1 MQSMAFDI
9 RWAVLVKNKPYL
21 IFSWRKVMNTL
32 RRYVKNAKDVFRII
46 AGVIG
51 SYAGVISN
59 IIGTAM
65 GILAS
70 VMVIG
75 GIVGLC
81 VYVKVLPMFTEA
93 REEVFDKLVHLS
105 EDDFVMKEDTVVYD
119 SKGKQVGS
127 VNAGSYKY
135 VKIND
140 VSPYIYEGYIAVE
153 DKRFKTHGGV
163 DLVATMRAGVSLLKH
178 NMEITQGGSTIT
190 QQVIKNNLLTQNKSY
205 TRKIAEI
212 LLAPTIESKFTKA
225 QIMEFYCNS
234 NFYGNK
240 CYGVGAASK
249 YYFGK
254 KCADLE
260 PHEAAMLIGL
270 SNSPASYNPVL
281 HPKAALKKRNSV
293 LRIMCKEGVITPKE
307 YKSALKKKLNI
318 KQFSEKGGSKESYV
332 MSYAIHCAAISL
344 MEKENFKFQYVFDSK
359 EDYQKYNKQYSK
371 VYSEKIESIRSGGY
385 KLYTSINMK
394 KQKKLQKAVDNGLSF
409 NKEKDGDTGKYALQ
423 GAAVCINN
431 ETNYVEAIVGGRG
444 KNDQYNRAYL
454 AARQSGSAI
463 KPLIDYTPGF
473 ESGMYSPSTIVND
486 HKFVN
491 GPSNAGGGYH
501 GNVRIREAVAR
512 SLNTVA
518 WQVLDNITVKY
529 GLSFLDKLHFHNIS
543 YIDNDN
549 MALSLGGFT
558 EGVRVVDMA
567 KGFSTLANNGSY
579 SDRTCI
585 KKIEHVS
592 DGVVYKNNNEKDQV
606 YSQDAAWMMTDVL
619 KGVFNESYGTG
630 RKLKLDNGQI
640 CAGKTGTTNSSKD
653 VWFCGYTKYYTTV
666 VWAGY
671 DTPRAMPGASGASIP
686 GVIWKDYM
694 DDIHKKLKPE
704 DFIMPSTISLAKYDG
719 NGNIIEG
726 TAISGS
732 SKRTYGMDYFSKT
745 ILSEK
750 ADEVQVLNDKKYQK
764 EVLKKLKNFEKR
776 YISNIADYYDL
787 ENDYKELTDM
797 ISSIVDDDVRTDY
810 AVRARNKYDSL
821 KDETVSWKKVVK
833 AYEKQQKEENER
845 LAEKKKNDSE
855 RALKNQIYKNKIE
868 LARTR
873 IKRMHGY
880 LYQPSNMQLLID
892 SAKEALDACKGY
904 SEYYNLKAM
913 FDMYK
918 KELEELPV
926 KGESNKKIRR
936 QQIQVNRWQR
946 KNLRKRNRGGSD
958 KWKKIKMI

>member
-1 MQSMAFDI
+1 
-9 RWAVLVKNKPYL
+9 
-21 IFSWRKVMNTL
+21 MNTL
-32 RRYVKNAKDVFRII
+32 RKYVKNAKDVFRII
-46 AGVIG
+46 VGAIG
-51 SYAGVISN
+51 SYVGVVSN
-59 IIGTAM
+59 ILGAVM

-105 EDDFVMKEDTVVYD
+105 KDDFIMKEATVVYD
-119 SKGKQVGS
+119 ANGKKVGS

-135 VKIND
+135 VSIND
-140 VSPYIYEGYIAVE
+140 ISPYIYDGYIAVE
-153 DKRFKTHGGV
+153 DKRFRTHGGV

-234 NFYGNK
+234 NYYGNK
-240 CYGVGAASK
+240 CYGVGAASR

-260 PHEAAMLIGL
+260 PQEAAMLIGL
-270 SNSPASYNPVL
+270 SNSPAAYNPVL
-281 HPKAALKKRNSV
+281 HPQAALKKRNRV
-293 LRIMCKEGVITPKE
+293 LKTMCNDGVITPKE
-307 YKSALKKKLNI
+307 YKAAVKKKLNI
-318 KQFSEKGGSKESYV
+318 KQLSEEGSSNETYV
-332 MSYAIHCAAISL
+332 ISYAIHCSAISL
-344 MEKENFKFQYVFDSK
+344 MEKEDFKFKYVFDSK
-359 EDYQKYNKQYSK
+359 EDYQKYNKTYSK
-371 VYSEKIESIRSGGY
+371 AYSEKIESIRSGGY
-385 KLYTSINMK
+385 KIYTSINMK
-394 KQKKLQKAVDNGLSF
+394 KQKKLQKSVDEGLAF
-409 NKEKDGDTGKYALQ
+409 NKEKDNDSGKYALQ
-423 GAAVCINN
+423 GAAVCVNN
-431 ETNYVEAIVGGRG
+431 ETGYVEAVVGGRG

-486 HKFVN
+486 NKFAN
-491 GPSNAGGGYH
+491 GPSNAGGAYYGSVH
-501 GNVRIREAVAR
+501 IREAVAR

-518 WQVLDNITVKY
+518 WQVLDNISVKY

-567 KGFSTLANNGSY
+567 KGFSTLANNGSF
-579 SDRTCI
+579 SDRTCV

-592 DGVVYKNNNEKDQV
+592 DGVVYKNNNEKTQV
-606 YSQDAAWMMTDVL
+606 YSEDAAWMMTDVL

-630 RKLKLDNGQI
+630 RKLKLENGQI

-694 DDIHKKLKPE
+694 DKIHEKLKPQ
-704 DFIMPSTISLAKYDG
+704 DFTMPSTISLAKYDSA
-719 NGNIIEG
+719 GNIIEG
-726 TAISGS
+726 TAVAGS
-732 SKRTYGMDYFSKT
+732 KTRPAGMDYFSKS

-750 ADEVQVLNDKKYQK
+750 AEEVQVLKDKQYQK
-764 EVLKKLKNFEKR
+764 EVLAALKKFEKM
-776 YISNIADYYDL
+776 YIKNIADYYDL
-787 ENDYKELTDM
+787 ENDYKKLTDM

-810 AVRARNKYDSL
+810 AIRARNKYDSL
-821 KDETVSWKKVVK
+821 KDETVDWKKVVK

-845 LAEKKKNDSE
+845 LAEKKKNDSQ
-855 RALKNQIYKNKIE
+855 RALNNQIYKNRIN

-880 LYQPSNMQLLID
+880 VYQPSNMQLLID
-892 SAKEALDACKGY
+892 SAKQALDACKGY
-904 SEYYNLKAM
+904 AEYTSLKAM
-913 FDMYK
+913 YDEYK
-918 KELEELPV
+918 AELENLPTKAEYDKKKNTTTPTEAPV
-926 KGESNKKIRR
+926 ETAEPVQDGEE
-936 QQIQVNRWQR
+936 
-946 KNLRKRNRGGSD
+946 
-958 KWKKIKMI
+958 

>member
-1 MQSMAFDI
+1 
-9 RWAVLVKNKPYL
+9 
-21 IFSWRKVMNTL
+21 MNTL

-750 ADEVQVLNDKKYQK
+750 ADEVQVLKDKKYQK

-833 AYEKQQKEENER
+833 AYEKQQKEENKR

-926 KGESNKKIRR
+926 KGESNKKN
-936 QQIQVNRWQR
+936 QTPTDTSEPVATEEPQEEE
-946 KNLRKRNRGGSD
+946 
-958 KWKKIKMI
+958 

>member
-486 HKFVN
+486 HKFAN

-750 ADEVQVLNDKKYQK
+750 ADEVQVLKDKKYQK

-880 LYQPSNMQLLID
+880 LYRPSNMQLLID

-926 KGESNKKIRR
+926 KGESNKKN
-936 QQIQVNRWQR
+936 QTPTDTSEPVATEEPQEEE
-946 KNLRKRNRGGSD
+946 
-958 KWKKIKMI
+958 

>member
-750 ADEVQVLNDKKYQK
+750 ADEVQVLKDKKYQK

-797 ISSIVDDDVRTDY
+797 ISSIADDDVRTDY

-926 KGESNKKIRR
+926 KGESNKKN
-936 QQIQVNRWQR
+936 QTPTDTSEPVATEEPQEEE
-946 KNLRKRNRGGSD
+946 
-958 KWKKIKMI
+958 

>member
-1 MQSMAFDI
+1 
-9 RWAVLVKNKPYL
+9 
-21 IFSWRKVMNTL
+21 MNTL
-32 RRYVKNAKDVFRII
+32 RKYVKNAKDVFRII
-46 AGVIG
+46 VGAIG
-51 SYAGVISN
+51 SYVGVVSN
-59 IIGTAM
+59 ILGAVM

-105 EDDFVMKEDTVVYD
+105 KDDFIMKEDTVVYD
-119 SKGKQVGS
+119 ANGKKVGS

-135 VKIND
+135 VSIND
-140 VSPYIYEGYIAVE
+140 ISPYIYDGYIAVE
-153 DKRFKTHGGV
+153 DKRFRTHGGV

-234 NFYGNK
+234 NYYGNK
-240 CYGVGAASK
+240 CYGVGAASR

-260 PHEAAMLIGL
+260 PQEAAMLIGL

-281 HPKAALKKRNSV
+281 HPQAALKKRNRV
-293 LRIMCKEGVITPKE
+293 LKTMCNDGVITPKE
-307 YKSALKKKLNI
+307 YKAAVKKKLNI
-318 KQFSEKGGSKESYV
+318 KQLSEEGSSNETYV
-332 MSYAIHCAAISL
+332 ISYAIHCSAISL
-344 MEKENFKFQYVFDSK
+344 MEKEDFKFKYVFDSK
-359 EDYQKYNKQYSK
+359 EDYQKYNKTYSK
-371 VYSEKIESIRSGGY
+371 AYNEKIESIRSGGY
-385 KLYTSINMK
+385 KIYTSINMK
-394 KQKKLQKAVDNGLSF
+394 KQKKLQKSVDEGLAF
-409 NKEKDGDTGKYALQ
+409 NKEKDNDSGKYALQ
-423 GAAVCINN
+423 GAAVCVNN
-431 ETNYVEAIVGGRG
+431 ETGYVEAVVGGRG

-486 HKFVN
+486 NKFAN
-491 GPSNAGGGYH
+491 GPSNAGGAYYGSVH
-501 GNVRIREAVAR
+501 IREAVAR

-518 WQVLDNITVKY
+518 WQVLDNISVKY

-567 KGFSTLANNGSY
+567 KGFSTLANNGSF
-579 SDRTCI
+579 SDRTCV

-592 DGVVYKNNNEKDQV
+592 DGVVYKNNNEKTQV
-606 YSQDAAWMMTDVL
+606 YSEDAAWMMTDVL

-630 RKLKLDNGQI
+630 RKLKLENGQI

-694 DDIHKKLKPE
+694 DKIHEKLKPQ
-704 DFIMPSTISLAKYDG
+704 DFTMPSTISLAKYDSA
-719 NGNIIEG
+719 GNIIEG
-726 TAISGS
+726 TAVAGS
-732 SKRTYGMDYFSKT
+732 KTRPAGMDYFSKS

-750 ADEVQVLNDKKYQK
+750 AEEVQVLKDKQYQK
-764 EVLKKLKNFEKR
+764 EVLAALKKFEKM
-776 YISNIADYYDL
+776 YIKNIADYYDI
-787 ENDYKELTDM
+787 ENDYKKLTDM

-810 AVRARNKYDSL
+810 AIRARNKYDSL
-821 KDETVSWKKVVK
+821 KDETVDWKKVVK

-845 LAEKKKNDSE
+845 LAEKKKNDSQ
-855 RALKNQIYKNKIE
+855 RALNNQIYKNRIN

-880 LYQPSNMQLLID
+880 VYQPSNMQLLID
-892 SAKEALDACKGY
+892 SAKQALDACKGY
-904 SEYYNLKAM
+904 AEYTSLKAM
-913 FDMYK
+913 YDEYK
-918 KELEELPV
+918 AELENLPTKAEYDKKKNTTTPTEAPV
-926 KGESNKKIRR
+926 ETAEPVQDGEE
-936 QQIQVNRWQR
+936 
-946 KNLRKRNRGGSD
+946 
-958 KWKKIKMI
+958 

>member
-318 KQFSEKGGSKESYV
+318 KQFSEKGGSKDSYV

-344 MEKENFKFQYVFDSK
+344 MEKENFKFKYVFDSK

-486 HKFVN
+486 HKFAN

-567 KGFSTLANNGSY
+567 KGFSTLSNNGSY

-750 ADEVQVLNDKKYQK
+750 ADEVQVLKDKKYQK
-764 EVLKKLKNFEKR
+764 EVLKKLKNFEKI

-797 ISSIVDDDVRTDY
+797 ISSIMDDDVRTDY

-845 LAEKKKNDSE
+845 LVEKKKNDSE

-880 LYQPSNMQLLID
+880 LYQPSNMQILID

-926 KGESNKKIRR
+926 KGESNKKN
-936 QQIQVNRWQR
+936 QTPTDTSEPVATEEPQEEE
-946 KNLRKRNRGGSD
+946 
-958 KWKKIKMI
+958 

>member
-486 HKFVN
+486 HKFAN

-750 ADEVQVLNDKKYQK
+750 ADEVQVLKDKKYQK
-764 EVLKKLKNFEKR
+764 EVLKKLKNFEKI

-797 ISSIVDDDVRTDY
+797 ISSIMDDDVRTDY

-845 LAEKKKNDSE
+845 LVEKKKNDSE

-880 LYQPSNMQLLID
+880 LYQPSNMQILID

-926 KGESNKKIRR
+926 KGESNKKN
-936 QQIQVNRWQR
+936 QTPTDTSELVATEEPQEEE
-946 KNLRKRNRGGSD
+946 
-958 KWKKIKMI
+958 

>member
-1 MQSMAFDI
+1 
-9 RWAVLVKNKPYL
+9 
-21 IFSWRKVMNTL
+21 MNTL

-486 HKFVN
+486 HKFAN

-750 ADEVQVLNDKKYQK
+750 ADEVQVLKDKKYQK

-797 ISSIVDDDVRTDY
+797 ISSIMDDDVRTDY

-845 LAEKKKNDSE
+845 LVEKKKNDSE

-880 LYQPSNMQLLID
+880 LYQPSNMQILID

-904 SEYYNLKAM
+904 SEY
-913 FDMYK
+913 
-918 KELEELPV
+918 
-926 KGESNKKIRR
+926 
-936 QQIQVNRWQR
+936 
-946 KNLRKRNRGGSD
+946 
-958 KWKKIKMI
+958 

>member
-1 MQSMAFDI
+1 
-9 RWAVLVKNKPYL
+9 
-21 IFSWRKVMNTL
+21 MNTL

-344 MEKENFKFQYVFDSK
+344 MEKENFKFKYVFDSK

-394 KQKKLQKAVDNGLSF
+394 KQKKLQNAVDNGLSF

-486 HKFVN
+486 HKFAN

-750 ADEVQVLNDKKYQK
+750 ADEVQVLKDKKYQK

-880 LYQPSNMQLLID
+880 LYQPSNMQILID

-926 KGESNKKIRR
+926 KGESNKKN
-936 QQIQVNRWQR
+936 QTPTDTSEPVATEEPQEEE
-946 KNLRKRNRGGSD
+946 
-958 KWKKIKMI
+958 

>member
-1 MQSMAFDI
+1 
-9 RWAVLVKNKPYL
+9 
-21 IFSWRKVMNTL
+21 MNTL
-32 RRYVKNAKDVFRII
+32 HKYVKNAKDVFRII
-46 AGVIG
+46 VGAIG
-51 SYAGVISN
+51 SYVGVVSN
-59 IIGTAM
+59 ILGAVM

-105 EDDFVMKEDTVVYD
+105 KDDFIMKEDTVVYD
-119 SKGKQVGS
+119 ANGKKVGS

-135 VKIND
+135 VSIND
-140 VSPYIYEGYIAVE
+140 ISPYIYDGYIAVE

-240 CYGVGAASK
+240 CYGVGAASR

-260 PHEAAMLIGL
+260 PQEAAMLIGL
-270 SNSPASYNPVL
+270 SNSPTAYNPVL
-281 HPKAALKKRNSV
+281 HPQAALKKRNRV
-293 LRIMCKEGVITPKE
+293 LKTMCNEGAITPKE
-307 YKSALKKKLNI
+307 YKAAVKKELNI
-318 KQFSEKGGSKESYV
+318 KQLSEEGSSNETYV
-332 MSYAIHCAAISL
+332 ISYAIHCSAISL
-344 MEKENFKFQYVFDSK
+344 MEKEDFKFKYVFDSK
-359 EDYQKYNKQYSK
+359 EDYQKYNKTYSK
-371 VYSEKIESIRSGGY
+371 AYSEKIESIRSGGY
-385 KLYTSINMK
+385 KIYTSINMK
-394 KQKKLQKAVDNGLSF
+394 KQKKLQKSVDEGLAF
-409 NKEKDGDTGKYALQ
+409 NKEKDNDSGKYALQ
-423 GAAVCINN
+423 GAAVCVNN
-431 ETNYVEAIVGGRG
+431 ETGYVEAVVGGRG

-486 HKFVN
+486 NKFTN
-491 GPSNAGGGYH
+491 GPSNAGGAYYGSVH
-501 GNVRIREAVAR
+501 IREAVAR

-518 WQVLDNITVKY
+518 WQVLDNISVKY

-567 KGFSTLANNGSY
+567 KGFSTLANNGSF
-579 SDRTCI
+579 SDRTCV

-592 DGVVYKNNNEKDQV
+592 DGVVYKNNNEKTQV
-606 YSQDAAWMMTDVL
+606 YSEDAAWMMTDVL

-630 RKLKLDNGQI
+630 RKLKLENGQI

-694 DDIHKKLKPE
+694 DKIHEKLKPQ
-704 DFIMPSTISLAKYDG
+704 DFTMPSTISLAKYDSA
-719 NGNIIEG
+719 GNIIEG
-726 TAISGS
+726 TAVAGS
-732 SKRTYGMDYFSKT
+732 KTRPAGMDYFSKS

-750 ADEVQVLNDKKYQK
+750 AEEVQVLKDKKYQK
-764 EVLKKLKNFEKR
+764 EVLAALKKFEKM
-776 YISNIADYYDL
+776 YIKNIADYYDL
-787 ENDYKELTDM
+787 ENDYKKLTDM

-810 AVRARNKYDSL
+810 AIRARNKYDSL
-821 KDETVSWKKVVK
+821 KDETVDWKKVVK

-845 LAEKKKNDSE
+845 LAEKKKNDSQ
-855 RALKNQIYKNKIE
+855 RALNNQIYKNRIN

-880 LYQPSNMQLLID
+880 VYQPSNMQLLID
-892 SAKEALDACKGY
+892 SAKQALDACKGY
-904 SEYYNLKAM
+904 AEYTSLKAM
-913 FDMYK
+913 YDEYK
-918 KELEELPV
+918 AELENLPTKAEYDKKKNTTTPTEAPV
-926 KGESNKKIRR
+926 ETAEPVQDGEE
-936 QQIQVNRWQR
+936 
-946 KNLRKRNRGGSD
+946 
-958 KWKKIKMI
+958 

>member
-1 MQSMAFDI
+1 
-9 RWAVLVKNKPYL
+9 
-21 IFSWRKVMNTL
+21 MNTL
-32 RRYVKNAKDVFRII
+32 RKYVKNAKDVFRII
-46 AGVIG
+46 IGAIG
-51 SYAGVISN
+51 SYVGVVSN
-59 IIGTAM
+59 ILGAVM

-70 VMVIG
+70 IMVIG

-105 EDDFVMKEDTVVYD
+105 KDDFIMKEDTVVYD
-119 SKGKQVGS
+119 SNGKKVGS

-135 VKIND
+135 VSIND
-140 VSPYIYEGYIAVE
+140 ISPYIYDGYIAVE

-234 NFYGNK
+234 NYYGNK
-240 CYGVGAASK
+240 CYGVGAASR

-260 PHEAAMLIGL
+260 PQEAAMLIGL

-281 HPKAALKKRNSV
+281 HPQAALKKRNRV
-293 LRIMCKEGVITPKE
+293 LKTMCNEGVITPKE
-307 YKSALKKKLNI
+307 YKAAVKKKLNI
-318 KQFSEKGGSKESYV
+318 KQLSEEGSSNETYV
-332 MSYAIHCAAISL
+332 ISYAIHCAAISL
-344 MEKENFKFQYVFDSK
+344 MEKEDFKFKYVFDSK
-359 EDYQKYNKQYSK
+359 EDYQKYNKTYSK
-371 VYSEKIESIRSGGY
+371 AYNEKIESIRSGGY
-385 KLYTSINMK
+385 KIYTSINMK
-394 KQKKLQKAVDNGLSF
+394 KQKKLQKSVDEGLAF
-409 NKEKDGDTGKYALQ
+409 NKEKDNDSGKYALQ
-423 GAAVCINN
+423 GAAVCVNN
-431 ETNYVEAIVGGRG
+431 ETGYVEAIVGGRG

-463 KPLIDYTPGF
+463 KPLIDYAPGF
-473 ESGMYSPSTIVND
+473 ESGLYSPSTIVND
-486 HKFVN
+486 HKFTN
-491 GPSNAGGGYH
+491 GPSNAGGAYYGSVH
-501 GNVRIREAVAR
+501 IREAVAR

-518 WQVLDNITVKY
+518 WQVLDNISVKY

-579 SDRTCI
+579 SDRTCV

-592 DGVVYKNNNEKDQV
+592 DGVVYKNNNEKTQV
-606 YSQDAAWMMTDVL
+606 YSEDAAWMMTDVL

-694 DDIHKKLKPE
+694 DKIHEKLKPQ
-704 DFIMPSTISLAKYDG
+704 DFTMPSTISLAKYDG
-719 NGNIIEG
+719 AGNIIEG
-726 TAISGS
+726 TAVAGS
-732 SKRTYGMDYFSKT
+732 KTRPAGMDYFSKS

-750 ADEVQVLNDKKYQK
+750 AEEVQVLKDKQYQK
-764 EVLKKLKNFEKR
+764 EVLKALKKFEKM
-776 YISNIADYYDL
+776 YIKDIADYYDL
-787 ENDYKELTDM
+787 ENDYKKLTDM

-810 AVRARNKYDSL
+810 AIRARNKYDSL
-821 KDETVSWKKVVK
+821 KDETVDWKKVVK

-845 LAEKKKNDSE
+845 LVEKKKNDSQ
-855 RALKNQIYKNKIE
+855 RALNNQIYKNRIN

-880 LYQPSNMQLLID
+880 VYQPSNMQLLID
-892 SAKEALDACKGY
+892 SAKQALDACKGY
-904 SEYYNLKAM
+904 AEYTSLKAM
-913 FDMYK
+913 YDEYK
-918 KELEELPV
+918 AELENLPTKAEYDRKKNTTPTEAPV
-926 KGESNKKIRR
+926 ETAEPVQDGEE
-936 QQIQVNRWQR
+936 
-946 KNLRKRNRGGSD
+946 
-958 KWKKIKMI
+958 

>member
-1 MQSMAFDI
+1 
-9 RWAVLVKNKPYL
+9 
-21 IFSWRKVMNTL
+21 MNTL
-32 RRYVKNAKDVFRII
+32 RKYVKNAKDVFRII
-46 AGVIG
+46 VGAIG
-51 SYAGVISN
+51 SYVGVVSN
-59 IIGTAM
+59 ILGA
-65 GILAS
+65 
-70 VMVIG
+70 VIG

-105 EDDFVMKEDTVVYD
+105 KDDFIMKEDTVVYD
-119 SKGKQVGS
+119 ANGKKVGS

-135 VKIND
+135 VSIND
-140 VSPYIYEGYIAVE
+140 ISPYIYDGYIAVE
-153 DKRFKTHGGV
+153 DKRFRTHGGV

-234 NFYGNK
+234 NYYGNK
-240 CYGVGAASK
+240 CYGVGAASR

-260 PHEAAMLIGL
+260 PQEAAMLIGL
-270 SNSPASYNPVL
+270 SNSPAAYNPVL
-281 HPKAALKKRNSV
+281 HPQAALKKRNRV
-293 LRIMCKEGVITPKE
+293 LKTMCNDGVITPKE
-307 YKSALKKKLNI
+307 YKAAVKKKLNI
-318 KQFSEKGGSKESYV
+318 KQLSEEGSSNETYV
-332 MSYAIHCAAISL
+332 ISYAIHCSAISL
-344 MEKENFKFQYVFDSK
+344 MEKEDFKFKYVFDSK
-359 EDYQKYNKQYSK
+359 EDYQKYNKTYSK
-371 VYSEKIESIRSGGY
+371 AYSEKIESIRSGGY
-385 KLYTSINMK
+385 KIYTSINMK
-394 KQKKLQKAVDNGLSF
+394 KQKKLQKSVDEGLAF
-409 NKEKDGDTGKYALQ
+409 NKEKDNDSGKYALQ
-423 GAAVCINN
+423 GAAVCVNN
-431 ETNYVEAIVGGRG
+431 ETGYVEAVVGGRG

-486 HKFVN
+486 NKFAN
-491 GPSNAGGGYH
+491 GPSNAGGAYYGSVH
-501 GNVRIREAVAR
+501 IREAVAR

-518 WQVLDNITVKY
+518 WQVLDNISVKY

-567 KGFSTLANNGSY
+567 KGFSTLANNGSF
-579 SDRTCI
+579 SDRTCV

-592 DGVVYKNNNEKDQV
+592 DGVVYKNNNEKTQV
-606 YSQDAAWMMTDVL
+606 YSEDAAWMMTDVL

-630 RKLKLDNGQI
+630 RKLKLENGQI

-694 DDIHKKLKPE
+694 DKIHEKLKPQ
-704 DFIMPSTISLAKYDG
+704 DFTMPSTISLAKYDSA
-719 NGNIIEG
+719 GNIIEG
-726 TAISGS
+726 TAVAGS
-732 SKRTYGMDYFSKT
+732 KTRPAGMDYFSKS

-750 ADEVQVLNDKKYQK
+750 AEEVQVLKDKQYQK
-764 EVLKKLKNFEKR
+764 EVLAALKKFEKM
-776 YISNIADYYDL
+776 YIKNIADYYDL
-787 ENDYKELTDM
+787 ENDYKKLTDM

-810 AVRARNKYDSL
+810 AIRARNKYDSL
-821 KDETVSWKKVVK
+821 KDETVDWKKVVK

-845 LAEKKKNDSE
+845 LAEKKKNDSQ
-855 RALKNQIYKNKIE
+855 RALNNQIYKNRIN

-880 LYQPSNMQLLID
+880 VYQPSNMQLLID
-892 SAKEALDACKGY
+892 SAKQALDACKGY
-904 SEYYNLKAM
+904 AEYTSLKAM
-913 FDMYK
+913 YDEYK
-918 KELEELPV
+918 AELENLPTKAEYDKKKNNTTPTEAPV
-926 KGESNKKIRR
+926 ETAEPVQDGEE
-936 QQIQVNRWQR
+936 
-946 KNLRKRNRGGSD
+946 
-958 KWKKIKMI
+958 

>member
-1 MQSMAFDI
+1 
-9 RWAVLVKNKPYL
+9 
-21 IFSWRKVMNTL
+21 MNTL

-46 AGVIG
+46 VGAIG
-51 SYAGVISN
+51 SYVGVVSN
-59 IIGTAM
+59 ILGAVM

-105 EDDFVMKEDTVVYD
+105 KDDFIMKEDTVVYD
-119 SKGKQVGS
+119 ANGKKVGS

-135 VKIND
+135 VSIND
-140 VSPYIYEGYIAVE
+140 ISPYIYDGYIAVE
-153 DKRFKTHGGV
+153 DKRFRTHGGV

-234 NFYGNK
+234 NYYGNK
-240 CYGVGAASK
+240 CYGVGAASR

-260 PHEAAMLIGL
+260 PQEAAMLIGL
-270 SNSPASYNPVL
+270 SNSPAAYNPVL
-281 HPKAALKKRNSV
+281 HPQAALKKRNRV
-293 LRIMCKEGVITPKE
+293 LKTMCNDGVITPKE
-307 YKSALKKKLNI
+307 YKAAVKKKLNI
-318 KQFSEKGGSKESYV
+318 KQLSEEGSSNETYV
-332 MSYAIHCAAISL
+332 ISYAIHCSAISL
-344 MEKENFKFQYVFDSK
+344 MEKEDFKFKYVFDSK
-359 EDYQKYNKQYSK
+359 EDYQKYNKTYSK
-371 VYSEKIESIRSGGY
+371 AYSEKIESIRSGGY
-385 KLYTSINMK
+385 KIYTSINMK
-394 KQKKLQKAVDNGLSF
+394 KQKKLQKSVDEGLAF
-409 NKEKDGDTGKYALQ
+409 NKEKDNDSGKYALQ
-423 GAAVCINN
+423 GAAVCVNN
-431 ETNYVEAIVGGRG
+431 ETGYVEAVVGGRG

-473 ESGMYSPSTIVND
+473 EAGMYSPSTIVND
-486 HKFVN
+486 NKFAN
-491 GPSNAGGGYH
+491 GPSNAGGAYYGSVH
-501 GNVRIREAVAR
+501 IREAVAR

-518 WQVLDNITVKY
+518 WQVLDNISVKY

-567 KGFSTLANNGSY
+567 KGFSTLANNGSF
-579 SDRTCI
+579 SDRTCV

-592 DGVVYKNNNEKDQV
+592 DGVVYKNNNEKTQV
-606 YSQDAAWMMTDVL
+606 YSEDAAWMMTDVL

-630 RKLKLDNGQI
+630 RKLKLENGQI

-694 DDIHKKLKPE
+694 DKIHEKLKPQ
-704 DFIMPSTISLAKYDG
+704 DFTMPSTISLAKYDSA
-719 NGNIIEG
+719 GNIIEG
-726 TAISGS
+726 TAVAGS
-732 SKRTYGMDYFSKT
+732 KTRPAGMDYFSKS

-750 ADEVQVLNDKKYQK
+750 AEEVQVLKDKQYQK
-764 EVLKKLKNFEKR
+764 EVLAALKKFEKM
-776 YISNIADYYDL
+776 YIKNIADYYDL
-787 ENDYKELTDM
+787 ENDYKKLTDM

-810 AVRARNKYDSL
+810 AIRARNKYDSL
-821 KDETVSWKKVVK
+821 KDETVDWKKVVK

-845 LAEKKKNDSE
+845 LAEKKKNDSQ
-855 RALKNQIYKNKIE
+855 RALNNQIYKNRIN

-880 LYQPSNMQLLID
+880 VYQPSNMQLLID
-892 SAKEALDACKGY
+892 SAKQALDACKGY
-904 SEYYNLKAM
+904 AEYTSLKAM
-913 FDMYK
+913 YDEYK
-918 KELEELPV
+918 AELENLPTKAEYDKKKNTTTPTEAPV
-926 KGESNKKIRR
+926 ETAEPVQDGEE
-936 QQIQVNRWQR
+936 
-946 KNLRKRNRGGSD
+946 
-958 KWKKIKMI
+958 

>member
-1 MQSMAFDI
+1 
-9 RWAVLVKNKPYL
+9 
-21 IFSWRKVMNTL
+21 MNTL
-32 RRYVKNAKDVFRII
+32 RKYVKNAKDVFSII
-46 AGVIG
+46 VGAIG
-51 SYAGVISN
+51 SYVGVVSN
-59 IIGTAM
+59 ILGAVM

-105 EDDFVMKEDTVVYD
+105 KDDFIMKEDTVVYD
-119 SKGKQVGS
+119 ANGKKVGS

-135 VKIND
+135 VSIND
-140 VSPYIYEGYIAVE
+140 ISPYIYDGYIAVE
-153 DKRFKTHGGV
+153 DKRFRTHGGV

-234 NFYGNK
+234 NYYGNK
-240 CYGVGAASK
+240 CYGVGAASR

-260 PHEAAMLIGL
+260 PQEAAMLIGL
-270 SNSPASYNPVL
+270 SNSPAAYNPVL
-281 HPKAALKKRNSV
+281 HPQAALKKRNRV
-293 LRIMCKEGVITPKE
+293 LKTMCNDGVITPKE
-307 YKSALKKKLNI
+307 YKAAVKKKLNI
-318 KQFSEKGGSKESYV
+318 KQLSEEGSSNETYV
-332 MSYAIHCAAISL
+332 ISYAIHCSAISL
-344 MEKENFKFQYVFDSK
+344 MEKEDFKFKYVFDSK
-359 EDYQKYNKQYSK
+359 EDYQKYNKTYSK
-371 VYSEKIESIRSGGY
+371 AYSEKIESIRSGGY
-385 KLYTSINMK
+385 KIYTSINMK
-394 KQKKLQKAVDNGLSF
+394 KQKKLQKSVDEGLAF
-409 NKEKDGDTGKYALQ
+409 NKEKDNDSGKYALQ
-423 GAAVCINN
+423 GAAVCVNN
-431 ETNYVEAIVGGRG
+431 ETGYVEAVVGGRG

-486 HKFVN
+486 NKFAN
-491 GPSNAGGGYH
+491 GPSNAGGAYYGSVH
-501 GNVRIREAVAR
+501 IREAVAR

-518 WQVLDNITVKY
+518 WQVLDNISVKY

-567 KGFSTLANNGSY
+567 KGFSTLANNGSF
-579 SDRTCI
+579 SDRTCV

-592 DGVVYKNNNEKDQV
+592 DGVVYKNNNEKTQV
-606 YSQDAAWMMTDVL
+606 YSEDAAWMMTDVL

-630 RKLKLDNGQI
+630 RKLKLENGQI

-694 DDIHKKLKPE
+694 DKIHEKLKPQ
-704 DFIMPSTISLAKYDG
+704 DFTMPSTISLAKYDSA
-719 NGNIIEG
+719 GNIIEG
-726 TAISGS
+726 TAVAGS
-732 SKRTYGMDYFSKT
+732 KTRPAGMDYFSKS

-750 ADEVQVLNDKKYQK
+750 AEEVQVLKDKQYQK
-764 EVLKKLKNFEKR
+764 EVLAALKKFEKM
-776 YISNIADYYDL
+776 YIKNIADYYDL
-787 ENDYKELTDM
+787 ENDYKKLTDM

-810 AVRARNKYDSL
+810 AIRARNKYDSL
-821 KDETVSWKKVVK
+821 KDETVDWKKVVK

-845 LAEKKKNDSE
+845 LAEKKKNDSQ
-855 RALKNQIYKNKIE
+855 RALNNQIYKNRIN

-880 LYQPSNMQLLID
+880 VYQPSNMQLLID
-892 SAKEALDACKGY
+892 SAKQALDACKGY
-904 SEYYNLKAM
+904 AEYTSLKAM
-913 FDMYK
+913 YDEYK
-918 KELEELPV
+918 AELENLPTKAEYDKKKNTTTPTEAPV
-926 KGESNKKIRR
+926 ETAEPVQDGEE
-936 QQIQVNRWQR
+936 
-946 KNLRKRNRGGSD
+946 
-958 KWKKIKMI
+958 

>member
-1 MQSMAFDI
+1 
-9 RWAVLVKNKPYL
+9 
-21 IFSWRKVMNTL
+21 MNTL

-344 MEKENFKFQYVFDSK
+344 MEKENFKFKYVFDSK

-486 HKFVN
+486 HKFAN

-750 ADEVQVLNDKKYQK
+750 ADEVQVLKDKKYQK

-880 LYQPSNMQLLID
+880 LYQPSNMQILID

-926 KGESNKKIRR
+926 KGESNKKN
-936 QQIQVNRWQR
+936 QTPTDT
-946 KNLRKRNRGGSD
+946 SD
-958 KWKKIKMI
+958 PVATEEPQEEE

>member
-1 MQSMAFDI
+1 
-9 RWAVLVKNKPYL
+9 
-21 IFSWRKVMNTL
+21 MNTL

-619 KGVFNESYGTG
+619 KGVFNELYGTG

-750 ADEVQVLNDKKYQK
+750 ADEVQVLKDKKYQK

-810 AVRARNKYDSL
+810 AVRARNKYDTL

-926 KGESNKKIRR
+926 KGESNKKN
-936 QQIQVNRWQR
+936 QTPTDTSEPVATEEPQEEE
-946 KNLRKRNRGGSD
+946 
-958 KWKKIKMI
+958 

>member
-726 TAISGS
+726 TAILGS

-750 ADEVQVLNDKKYQK
+750 ADEVQVLKDKKYQK

-926 KGESNKKIRR
+926 KGESNKKN
-936 QQIQVNRWQR
+936 QTPTDTSEPVATEEPQEEE
-946 KNLRKRNRGGSD
+946 
-958 KWKKIKMI
+958 

>member
-344 MEKENFKFQYVFDSK
+344 MEKENFKFKYVFDSK

-486 HKFVN
+486 HKFAN

-592 DGVVYKNNNEKDQV
+592 DSVVYKNNNEKDQV

-750 ADEVQVLNDKKYQK
+750 ADEVQVLKDKKYQK

-880 LYQPSNMQLLID
+880 LYQPSNMQILID
-892 SAKEALDACKGY
+892 SAKEALEACKGY

-926 KGESNKKIRR
+926 KGESNKKN
-936 QQIQVNRWQR
+936 QTPTDTSEPVATEEPQEEE
-946 KNLRKRNRGGSD
+946 
-958 KWKKIKMI
+958 

>member
-1 MQSMAFDI
+1 
-9 RWAVLVKNKPYL
+9 
-21 IFSWRKVMNTL
+21 MNTL

-486 HKFVN
+486 HKFAN

-750 ADEVQVLNDKKYQK
+750 ADEVQGLKDKKYQK
-764 EVLKKLKNFEKR
+764 EVLKKLKNFEKI

-797 ISSIVDDDVRTDY
+797 ISSIMDDDVRTDY

-845 LAEKKKNDSE
+845 LVEKKKNDSE

-868 LARTR
+868 LTRTR

-880 LYQPSNMQLLID
+880 LYQPSNMQILID

-926 KGESNKKIRR
+926 KGESNKKN
-936 QQIQVNRWQR
+936 QTPTDTSEPVATEEPQEEE
-946 KNLRKRNRGGSD
+946 
-958 KWKKIKMI
+958 

>member
-1 MQSMAFDI
+1 
-9 RWAVLVKNKPYL
+9 
-21 IFSWRKVMNTL
+21 MNTL
-32 RRYVKNAKDVFRII
+32 RKYVKNAKDVFRII
-46 AGVIG
+46 VGAIG
-51 SYAGVISN
+51 SYVGVVSN
-59 IIGTAM
+59 ILGAVM

-105 EDDFVMKEDTVVYD
+105 KDDFIMKEDTVVYD
-119 SKGKQVGS
+119 ANGKKVGS

-135 VKIND
+135 VSIND
-140 VSPYIYEGYIAVE
+140 ISPYIYDGYIAVE
-153 DKRFKTHGGV
+153 DKRFRTHGGV

-234 NFYGNK
+234 NYYGNK
-240 CYGVGAASK
+240 CYGVGAASR

-260 PHEAAMLIGL
+260 PQEAAMLIGL
-270 SNSPASYNPVL
+270 SNSPAAYNPVL
-281 HPKAALKKRNSV
+281 HPQAALKKRNRV
-293 LRIMCKEGVITPKE
+293 LKTMCNDGVITPKE
-307 YKSALKKKLNI
+307 YKAAVKKKLNI
-318 KQFSEKGGSKESYV
+318 KQLSEEGSSNETYV
-332 MSYAIHCAAISL
+332 ISYAIHCSAISL
-344 MEKENFKFQYVFDSK
+344 MEKEDFKFKYVFDSK
-359 EDYQKYNKQYSK
+359 EDYQKYNKTYSK
-371 VYSEKIESIRSGGY
+371 AYSEKIESIRSGGY
-385 KLYTSINMK
+385 KIYTSINMK
-394 KQKKLQKAVDNGLSF
+394 KQKKLQKSVDEGLAF
-409 NKEKDGDTGKYALQ
+409 NKEKDNDSGKYALQ
-423 GAAVCINN
+423 GAAVCVNN
-431 ETNYVEAIVGGRG
+431 ETGYVEAVVGGRG

-486 HKFVN
+486 NKFAN
-491 GPSNAGGGYH
+491 GPSNAGGAYYGSVH
-501 GNVRIREAVAR
+501 IREAVAR

-518 WQVLDNITVKY
+518 WQVLDNISVKY

-567 KGFSTLANNGSY
+567 KGFSTLANNGSF
-579 SDRTCI
+579 SDRTCV

-592 DGVVYKNNNEKDQV
+592 DGVVYKNNNEKTQV
-606 YSQDAAWMMTDVL
+606 YSEDAAWMMTDVL

-630 RKLKLDNGQI
+630 RKLKLENGQI

-694 DDIHKKLKPE
+694 DKIHEKLKPQ
-704 DFIMPSTISLAKYDG
+704 DFTMPSTISLAKYDSA
-719 NGNIIEG
+719 GNIIEG
-726 TAISGS
+726 TAVAGS
-732 SKRTYGMDYFSKT
+732 KTRPAGMDYFSKS

-750 ADEVQVLNDKKYQK
+750 AEEVQVLKDKQYQK
-764 EVLKKLKNFEKR
+764 EVLAALKKFEKM
-776 YISNIADYYDL
+776 YIKNIADYYDL
-787 ENDYKELTDM
+787 ENDYKKLTDM

-810 AVRARNKYDSL
+810 AIRARNKYDSL
-821 KDETVSWKKVVK
+821 KEETVDWKKVVK

-845 LAEKKKNDSE
+845 LAEKKKNDSQ
-855 RALKNQIYKNKIE
+855 RALNNQIYKNRIN

-880 LYQPSNMQLLID
+880 VYQPSNMQLLID
-892 SAKEALDACKGY
+892 SAKQALDACKGY
-904 SEYYNLKAM
+904 AEYTSLKAM
-913 FDMYK
+913 YDEYK
-918 KELEELPV
+918 AELENLPTKAEYDKKKNTTTPTEAPV
-926 KGESNKKIRR
+926 ETAEPVQDGEE
-936 QQIQVNRWQR
+936 
-946 KNLRKRNRGGSD
+946 
-958 KWKKIKMI
+958 

>member
-119 SKGKQVGS
+119 SKGKKVGS

-409 NKEKDGDTGKYALQ
+409 NKEKDDDTGKYALQ

-486 HKFVN
+486 HKFAN

-579 SDRTCI
+579 SDRSCI

-750 ADEVQVLNDKKYQK
+750 ADEVQVLKDKKYQK
-764 EVLKKLKNFEKR
+764 EVLKKLKNFEKI

-797 ISSIVDDDVRTDY
+797 ISSIMDDDVRTDY

-845 LAEKKKNDSE
+845 LVEKKKNDSE

-880 LYQPSNMQLLID
+880 LYQPSNMQILID

-926 KGESNKKIRR
+926 KGESNKKN
-936 QQIQVNRWQR
+936 QTPTDTSEPVATEEPQEEE
-946 KNLRKRNRGGSD
+946 
-958 KWKKIKMI
+958 

>member
-1 MQSMAFDI
+1 
-9 RWAVLVKNKPYL
+9 
-21 IFSWRKVMNTL
+21 MNTL

-119 SKGKQVGS
+119 SNGKQVGS

-750 ADEVQVLNDKKYQK
+750 ADEVQVLKDKKYQK

-797 ISSIVDDDVRTDY
+797 ISSIADDDVRTDY

-926 KGESNKKIRR
+926 KGESNKKN
-936 QQIQVNRWQR
+936 QTPTDTSEPVATEEPQEEE
-946 KNLRKRNRGGSD
+946 
-958 KWKKIKMI
+958 

>member
-1 MQSMAFDI
+1 
-9 RWAVLVKNKPYL
+9 
-21 IFSWRKVMNTL
+21 MNTL
-32 RRYVKNAKDVFRII
+32 RKYVKNAKDVFRII
-46 AGVIG
+46 VGAIG
-51 SYAGVISN
+51 SYVGVVSN
-59 IIGTAM
+59 ILGAVM

-105 EDDFVMKEDTVVYD
+105 KDDFIMKEDTVVYD
-119 SKGKQVGS
+119 ANGKKVGS

-135 VKIND
+135 VSIND
-140 VSPYIYEGYIAVE
+140 ISPYIYDGYIAVE
-153 DKRFKTHGGV
+153 DKRFRTHGGV

-234 NFYGNK
+234 NYYGNK
-240 CYGVGAASK
+240 CYGVGAASR

-260 PHEAAMLIGL
+260 PQEAAMLIGL
-270 SNSPASYNPVL
+270 SNSPAAYNPVL
-281 HPKAALKKRNSV
+281 HPQAALKKRNRV
-293 LRIMCKEGVITPKE
+293 LKTMCNDGVITPKE
-307 YKSALKKKLNI
+307 YKAAVKKKLNI
-318 KQFSEKGGSKESYV
+318 KQLSEEGSSNETYV
-332 MSYAIHCAAISL
+332 ISYAIHCSAISL
-344 MEKENFKFQYVFDSK
+344 MEKEDFKFKYVLDSK
-359 EDYQKYNKQYSK
+359 EDYQKYNKTYSK
-371 VYSEKIESIRSGGY
+371 AYSEKIESIRSGGY
-385 KLYTSINMK
+385 KIYTSINMK
-394 KQKKLQKAVDNGLSF
+394 KQKKLQKSVDEGLAF
-409 NKEKDGDTGKYALQ
+409 NKEKDNDSGKYALQ
-423 GAAVCINN
+423 GAAVCVNN
-431 ETNYVEAIVGGRG
+431 ETGYVEAVVGGRG

-486 HKFVN
+486 NKFAN
-491 GPSNAGGGYH
+491 GPSNAGGAYYGSVH
-501 GNVRIREAVAR
+501 IREAVAR

-518 WQVLDNITVKY
+518 WQVLDNISVKY

-567 KGFSTLANNGSY
+567 KGFSTLANNGSF
-579 SDRTCI
+579 SDRTCV

-592 DGVVYKNNNEKDQV
+592 DGVVYKNNNEKTQV
-606 YSQDAAWMMTDVL
+606 YSEDAAWMMTDVL

-630 RKLKLDNGQI
+630 RKLKLENGQI

-694 DDIHKKLKPE
+694 DKIHEKLKPQ
-704 DFIMPSTISLAKYDG
+704 DFTMPSTISLAKYDSA
-719 NGNIIEG
+719 GNIIEG
-726 TAISGS
+726 TAVAGS
-732 SKRTYGMDYFSKT
+732 KTRPAGMDYFSKS

-750 ADEVQVLNDKKYQK
+750 AEEVQVLKDKQYQK
-764 EVLKKLKNFEKR
+764 EVLAALKKFEKM
-776 YISNIADYYDL
+776 YIKNIADYYDL
-787 ENDYKELTDM
+787 ENDYKKLTDM

-810 AVRARNKYDSL
+810 AIRARNKYDSL
-821 KDETVSWKKVVK
+821 KDETVDWKKVVK

-845 LAEKKKNDSE
+845 LAEKKKNDSQ
-855 RALKNQIYKNKIE
+855 RALNNQIYKNRIN

-880 LYQPSNMQLLID
+880 VYQPSNMQLLID
-892 SAKEALDACKGY
+892 SAKQALDACKGY
-904 SEYYNLKAM
+904 AEYTSLKAM
-913 FDMYK
+913 YDEYK
-918 KELEELPV
+918 AELENLPTKAEYDKKKNNTTPTEAPV
-926 KGESNKKIRR
+926 ETAEPVQDGEE
-936 QQIQVNRWQR
+936 
-946 KNLRKRNRGGSD
+946 
-958 KWKKIKMI
+958 

>member
-1 MQSMAFDI
+1 MAFDI

-344 MEKENFKFQYVFDSK
+344 MEKENFKFKYVFDSK

-486 HKFVN
+486 HKFAN

-567 KGFSTLANNGSY
+567 KGFSTLSNNGSY

-750 ADEVQVLNDKKYQK
+750 ADEVQVLKDKKYQK

-845 LAEKKKNDSE
+845 LVEKKKNDSE

-880 LYQPSNMQLLID
+880 LYQPSNMQILID
-892 SAKEALDACKGY
+892 SAKEALEACKGY

-926 KGESNKKIRR
+926 KGESNKKN
-936 QQIQVNRWQR
+936 QTPTDTSEPVATEEPQEEE
-946 KNLRKRNRGGSD
+946 
-958 KWKKIKMI
+958 

>member
-1 MQSMAFDI
+1 
-9 RWAVLVKNKPYL
+9 
-21 IFSWRKVMNTL
+21 MNTL

-105 EDDFVMKEDTVVYD
+105 EDDFVMKEDTVVDD

-371 VYSEKIESIRSGGY
+371 VYSEKIEGIRSGGY

-750 ADEVQVLNDKKYQK
+750 ADEVQVLKDKKYQK

-926 KGESNKKIRR
+926 KGESNKKN
-936 QQIQVNRWQR
+936 QTPTDTSEPVATEEPQEEE
-946 KNLRKRNRGGSD
+946 
-958 KWKKIKMI
+958 

>member
-344 MEKENFKFQYVFDSK
+344 MEKENFKFKYVFDSK

-486 HKFVN
+486 HKFAN

-750 ADEVQVLNDKKYQK
+750 ADEVQVLKDKKYQK

-797 ISSIVDDDVRTDY
+797 ISSIVDDDARTDY

-880 LYQPSNMQLLID
+880 LYQPSNMQILID

-926 KGESNKKIRR
+926 KGESNKKN
-936 QQIQVNRWQR
+936 QTPTDTSEPVATEEPQEEE
-946 KNLRKRNRGGSD
+946 
-958 KWKKIKMI
+958 

>member
-371 VYSEKIESIRSGGY
+371 VYSEKIEGIRSGGY

-486 HKFVN
+486 HKFAN

-750 ADEVQVLNDKKYQK
+750 ADEVQVLKDKKYQK

-926 KGESNKKIRR
+926 KGESNKKN
-936 QQIQVNRWQR
+936 QTPTDTSEPVATEEPQEEE
-946 KNLRKRNRGGSD
+946 
-958 KWKKIKMI
+958 

>member
-1 MQSMAFDI
+1 
-9 RWAVLVKNKPYL
+9 
-21 IFSWRKVMNTL
+21 
-32 RRYVKNAKDVFRII
+32 
-46 AGVIG
+46 
-51 SYAGVISN
+51 
-59 IIGTAM
+59 M

-119 SKGKQVGS
+119 SNGKQVGS

-567 KGFSTLANNGSY
+567 KGFSTLSNNGSY

-750 ADEVQVLNDKKYQK
+750 ADEVQVLKDKKYQK

-926 KGESNKKIRR
+926 KGESNKKN
-936 QQIQVNRWQR
+936 QTPTDTSEPVATEEPQEEE
-946 KNLRKRNRGGSD
+946 
-958 KWKKIKMI
+958 

>member
-409 NKEKDGDTGKYALQ
+409 NKEKDGDTKKYALQ

-750 ADEVQVLNDKKYQK
+750 ADEVQVLKDKKYQK

-926 KGESNKKIRR
+926 KGESNKKN
-936 QQIQVNRWQR
+936 QTPTDTSEPVATEEPQEEE
-946 KNLRKRNRGGSD
+946 
-958 KWKKIKMI
+958 

>member
-1 MQSMAFDI
+1 
-9 RWAVLVKNKPYL
+9 
-21 IFSWRKVMNTL
+21 MNTL

-46 AGVIG
+46 VGAIG
-51 SYAGVISN
+51 SYVGVVSN
-59 IIGTAM
+59 ILGAVM

-105 EDDFVMKEDTVVYD
+105 KDDFIMKEDTVVYD
-119 SKGKQVGS
+119 ANGKKVGS

-135 VKIND
+135 VSIND
-140 VSPYIYEGYIAVE
+140 ISPYIYDGYIAVE
-153 DKRFKTHGGV
+153 DKRFRTHGGV

-234 NFYGNK
+234 NYYGNK
-240 CYGVGAASK
+240 CYGVGAASR

-260 PHEAAMLIGL
+260 PQEAAMLIGL
-270 SNSPASYNPVL
+270 SNSPAAYNPVL
-281 HPKAALKKRNSV
+281 HPQAALKKRNRV
-293 LRIMCKEGVITPKE
+293 LKTMCNDGVITPKE
-307 YKSALKKKLNI
+307 YKAAVKKKLNI
-318 KQFSEKGGSKESYV
+318 KQLSEEGSSNETYV
-332 MSYAIHCAAISL
+332 ISYAIHCSAISL
-344 MEKENFKFQYVFDSK
+344 MEKEDFKFKYVFDSK
-359 EDYQKYNKQYSK
+359 EDYQKYNKTYSK
-371 VYSEKIESIRSGGY
+371 AYSEKIESIRSGGY
-385 KLYTSINMK
+385 KIYTSINMK
-394 KQKKLQKAVDNGLSF
+394 KQKKLQKSVDEGLAF
-409 NKEKDGDTGKYALQ
+409 NKEKDNDSGKYALQ
-423 GAAVCINN
+423 GAAVCVNN
-431 ETNYVEAIVGGRG
+431 ETGYVEAVVGGRG

-486 HKFVN
+486 NKFAN
-491 GPSNAGGGYH
+491 GPSNAGGAYYGSVH
-501 GNVRIREAVAR
+501 IREAVAR

-518 WQVLDNITVKY
+518 WQVLDNISVKY

-567 KGFSTLANNGSY
+567 KGFSTLANNGSF
-579 SDRTCI
+579 SDRTCV

-592 DGVVYKNNNEKDQV
+592 DGVVYKNNNEKTQV
-606 YSQDAAWMMTDVL
+606 YSEDAAWMMTDVL

-630 RKLKLDNGQI
+630 RKLKLENGQI

-653 VWFCGYTKYYTTV
+653 VWFCGYTRYYTTV

-694 DDIHKKLKPE
+694 DKIHEKLKPQ
-704 DFIMPSTISLAKYDG
+704 DFTMPSTISLAKYDSA
-719 NGNIIEG
+719 GNIIEG
-726 TAISGS
+726 TAVAGS
-732 SKRTYGMDYFSKT
+732 KTRPAGMDYFSKS

-750 ADEVQVLNDKKYQK
+750 AEEVQVLKDKQYQK
-764 EVLKKLKNFEKR
+764 EVLAALKKFEKM
-776 YISNIADYYDL
+776 YIKNIADYYDL
-787 ENDYKELTDM
+787 ENDYKKLTDM

-810 AVRARNKYDSL
+810 AIRARNKYDSL
-821 KDETVSWKKVVK
+821 KDETVDWKKVVK

-845 LAEKKKNDSE
+845 LAEKKKNDSQ
-855 RALKNQIYKNKIE
+855 RALNNQIYKNRIN

-880 LYQPSNMQLLID
+880 IYQPSNMQLLID
-892 SAKEALDACKGY
+892 SAKQALDACKGY
-904 SEYYNLKAM
+904 AEYTSLKAM
-913 FDMYK
+913 YDEYK
-918 KELEELPV
+918 AELENLPTKAEYDKKKNTTTPTEAPV
-926 KGESNKKIRR
+926 ETAEPVQDGEE
-936 QQIQVNRWQR
+936 
-946 KNLRKRNRGGSD
+946 
-958 KWKKIKMI
+958 

>member
-1 MQSMAFDI
+1 
-9 RWAVLVKNKPYL
+9 
-21 IFSWRKVMNTL
+21 MNTL

-371 VYSEKIESIRSGGY
+371 VYSEKIEGIRSGGY

-486 HKFVN
+486 HKFAN

-750 ADEVQVLNDKKYQK
+750 ADEVQVLKDKKYQK

-926 KGESNKKIRR
+926 KGESNKKN
-936 QQIQVNRWQR
+936 QTPTDTSEPVATEEPQEEE
-946 KNLRKRNRGGSD
+946 
-958 KWKKIKMI
+958 

>member
-1 MQSMAFDI
+1 
-9 RWAVLVKNKPYL
+9 
-21 IFSWRKVMNTL
+21 MNTL

-281 HPKAALKKRNSV
+281 HPMAALKKRNSV

-750 ADEVQVLNDKKYQK
+750 ADEVQVLKDKKYQK

-926 KGESNKKIRR
+926 KGESNKKN
-936 QQIQVNRWQR
+936 QTPTDTSEPVATEEPQEEE
-946 KNLRKRNRGGSD
+946 
-958 KWKKIKMI
+958 

>member
-1 MQSMAFDI
+1 
-9 RWAVLVKNKPYL
+9 
-21 IFSWRKVMNTL
+21 MNTL
-32 RRYVKNAKDVFRII
+32 RKYVKNAKDVFRII
-46 AGVIG
+46 VGAIG
-51 SYAGVISN
+51 SYVGVVSN
-59 IIGTAM
+59 ILGAVM

-105 EDDFVMKEDTVVYD
+105 KDDFIMKEDTVVYD
-119 SKGKQVGS
+119 ANGKKVGS

-135 VKIND
+135 VSIND
-140 VSPYIYEGYIAVE
+140 ISPYIYDGYIAVE
-153 DKRFKTHGGV
+153 DKRFRTHGGV

-234 NFYGNK
+234 NYYGNK
-240 CYGVGAASK
+240 CYGVGAASR

-260 PHEAAMLIGL
+260 PQEAAMLIGL
-270 SNSPASYNPVL
+270 SNSPAAYNPVL
-281 HPKAALKKRNSV
+281 HPQAALKKRNRV
-293 LRIMCKEGVITPKE
+293 LKTMCNDGVITPKE
-307 YKSALKKKLNI
+307 YKAAVKKKLNI
-318 KQFSEKGGSKESYV
+318 KQLSEEGSSNETYV
-332 MSYAIHCAAISL
+332 ISYAIHCSAISL
-344 MEKENFKFQYVFDSK
+344 MEKEDFKFKYVFDSK
-359 EDYQKYNKQYSK
+359 EDYQKYNKTYSK
-371 VYSEKIESIRSGGY
+371 AYSEKIESIRSGGY
-385 KLYTSINMK
+385 KIYTSINMK
-394 KQKKLQKAVDNGLSF
+394 KQKKLQKSVDEGLAF
-409 NKEKDGDTGKYALQ
+409 NKEKDNDSGKYALQ
-423 GAAVCINN
+423 GAAVCVNN
-431 ETNYVEAIVGGRG
+431 ETGYVEAVVGGRG

-486 HKFVN
+486 NKFAN
-491 GPSNAGGGYH
+491 GPSNAGGAYYGSVH
-501 GNVRIREAVAR
+501 IREAVAR

-518 WQVLDNITVKY
+518 WQVLDNISVKY

-567 KGFSTLANNGSY
+567 KGFSTLANNGSF
-579 SDRTCI
+579 SDRTCV

-592 DGVVYKNNNEKDQV
+592 DGVVYKNNNEKTQV
-606 YSQDAAWMMTDVL
+606 YSEDAAWMMTDVL

-630 RKLKLDNGQI
+630 RKLKLENGQI

-694 DDIHKKLKPE
+694 DKIHEKLKPQ
-704 DFIMPSTISLAKYDG
+704 DFTMPSTISLAKYDSA
-719 NGNIIEG
+719 GNIIEG
-726 TAISGS
+726 TAVAGS
-732 SKRTYGMDYFSKT
+732 KTRPAGTDYFSKS

-750 ADEVQVLNDKKYQK
+750 AEEVQVLKDKQYQK
-764 EVLKKLKNFEKR
+764 EVLAALKKFEKM
-776 YISNIADYYDL
+776 YIKNIADYYDL
-787 ENDYKELTDM
+787 ENDYKKLTDM

-810 AVRARNKYDSL
+810 AIRARNKYDSL
-821 KDETVSWKKVVK
+821 KDETVDWKKVVK

-845 LAEKKKNDSE
+845 LAEKKKNDSQ
-855 RALKNQIYKNKIE
+855 RALNNQIYKNRIN

-880 LYQPSNMQLLID
+880 VYQPSNMQLLID
-892 SAKEALDACKGY
+892 SAKQALDACKGY
-904 SEYYNLKAM
+904 AEYTSLKAM
-913 FDMYK
+913 YDEYK
-918 KELEELPV
+918 AELENLPTKAEYDKKKNTTTPTEAPV
-926 KGESNKKIRR
+926 ETAEPVQDGEE
-936 QQIQVNRWQR
+936 
-946 KNLRKRNRGGSD
+946 
-958 KWKKIKMI
+958 

>member
-1 MQSMAFDI
+1 
-9 RWAVLVKNKPYL
+9 
-21 IFSWRKVMNTL
+21 MNTL

-46 AGVIG
+46 VGAIG
-51 SYAGVISN
+51 SYVGVVSN
-59 IIGTAM
+59 ILGAVM

-105 EDDFVMKEDTVVYD
+105 KDDFIMKEDTVVYD
-119 SKGKQVGS
+119 ANGKKVGS

-135 VKIND
+135 VSIND
-140 VSPYIYEGYIAVE
+140 ISPYIYDGYIAVE
-153 DKRFKTHGGV
+153 DKRFRTHGGV

-234 NFYGNK
+234 NYYGNK
-240 CYGVGAASK
+240 CYGVGAASR

-260 PHEAAMLIGL
+260 PQEAAMLIGL
-270 SNSPASYNPVL
+270 SNSPAAYNPVL
-281 HPKAALKKRNSV
+281 HPQVALKKRNRV
-293 LRIMCKEGVITPKE
+293 LKTMCNDGVITPKE
-307 YKSALKKKLNI
+307 YKAAVKKKLNI
-318 KQFSEKGGSKESYV
+318 KQLSEEGSSNETYV
-332 MSYAIHCAAISL
+332 ISYAIHCSAISL
-344 MEKENFKFQYVFDSK
+344 MEKEDFKFKYVFDSK
-359 EDYQKYNKQYSK
+359 EDYQKYNKTYSK
-371 VYSEKIESIRSGGY
+371 AYSEKIESIRSGGY
-385 KLYTSINMK
+385 KIYTSINMK
-394 KQKKLQKAVDNGLSF
+394 KQKKLQKSVDEGLAF
-409 NKEKDGDTGKYALQ
+409 NKEKDNDSGKYALQ
-423 GAAVCINN
+423 GAAVCVNN
-431 ETNYVEAIVGGRG
+431 ETGYVEAVVGGRG

-486 HKFVN
+486 NKFAN
-491 GPSNAGGGYH
+491 GPSNAGGAYYGSVH
-501 GNVRIREAVAR
+501 IREAVAR

-518 WQVLDNITVKY
+518 WQVLDNISVKY

-567 KGFSTLANNGSY
+567 KGFSTLANNGSF
-579 SDRTCI
+579 SDRTCV

-592 DGVVYKNNNEKDQV
+592 DGVVYKNNNEKTQV
-606 YSQDAAWMMTDVL
+606 YSEDAAWMMTDVL

-630 RKLKLDNGQI
+630 RKLKLENGQI

-694 DDIHKKLKPE
+694 DKIHEKLKPQ
-704 DFIMPSTISLAKYDG
+704 DFTMPSTISLAKYDSA
-719 NGNIIEG
+719 GNIIEG
-726 TAISGS
+726 TAVAGS
-732 SKRTYGMDYFSKT
+732 KTRPAGMDYFSKS

-750 ADEVQVLNDKKYQK
+750 AEEVQVLKDKQYQK
-764 EVLKKLKNFEKR
+764 EVLAALKKFEKM
-776 YISNIADYYDL
+776 YIKNIADYYDL
-787 ENDYKELTDM
+787 ENDYKKLTDM

-810 AVRARNKYDSL
+810 AIRARNKYDSL
-821 KDETVSWKKVVK
+821 KDETVDWKKVVK

-845 LAEKKKNDSE
+845 LAEKKKNDSQ
-855 RALKNQIYKNKIE
+855 RALNNQIYKNRIN

-880 LYQPSNMQLLID
+880 VYQPSNMQLLID
-892 SAKEALDACKGY
+892 SAKQALDACKGY
-904 SEYYNLKAM
+904 AEYTSLKAM
-913 FDMYK
+913 YDEYK
-918 KELEELPV
+918 AELENLPTKAEYDKKKNTTTPTEAPV
-926 KGESNKKIRR
+926 ETAEPVQDGEE
-936 QQIQVNRWQR
+936 
-946 KNLRKRNRGGSD
+946 
-958 KWKKIKMI
+958 

>member
-486 HKFVN
+486 HKFAN

-671 DTPRAMPGASGASIP
+671 DTPRAMLGASGASIP

-750 ADEVQVLNDKKYQK
+750 ADEVQVLKDKKYQK
-764 EVLKKLKNFEKR
+764 EVLKKLKNFEKI

-797 ISSIVDDDVRTDY
+797 ISSIMDDDVRTDY

-845 LAEKKKNDSE
+845 LVEKKKNDSE

-880 LYQPSNMQLLID
+880 LYQPSNMQILID

-926 KGESNKKIRR
+926 KGESNKKN
-936 QQIQVNRWQR
+936 QTPTDTSEPVATEEPQEEE
-946 KNLRKRNRGGSD
+946 
-958 KWKKIKMI
+958 

>member
-1 MQSMAFDI
+1 
-9 RWAVLVKNKPYL
+9 
-21 IFSWRKVMNTL
+21 MNTL

-486 HKFVN
+486 HKFAN

-501 GNVRIREAVAR
+501 GNVRIRDAVAR

-750 ADEVQVLNDKKYQK
+750 ADEVQVLKDKKYQK
-764 EVLKKLKNFEKR
+764 EVLKKLKNFEKI

-797 ISSIVDDDVRTDY
+797 ISSIMDDDVRTDY

-845 LAEKKKNDSE
+845 LVEKKKNDSE

-880 LYQPSNMQLLID
+880 LYQPSNMQILID

-926 KGESNKKIRR
+926 KGESNKKN
-936 QQIQVNRWQR
+936 QTPTDTSEPVATEEPQEEE
-946 KNLRKRNRGGSD
+946 
-958 KWKKIKMI
+958 

>member
-344 MEKENFKFQYVFDSK
+344 MEKENFKFKYVFDSK

-486 HKFVN
+486 HKFAN

-567 KGFSTLANNGSY
+567 KGFSTLSNNGSY

-750 ADEVQVLNDKKYQK
+750 ADEVQVLKDKKYQK
-764 EVLKKLKNFEKR
+764 EVLKKIKNFEKR

-880 LYQPSNMQLLID
+880 LYQPSNMQILID
-892 SAKEALDACKGY
+892 SAKEALEACKGY

-926 KGESNKKIRR
+926 KGESNKKN
-936 QQIQVNRWQR
+936 QTPTDTSEPVATEEPQEEE
-946 KNLRKRNRGGSD
+946 
-958 KWKKIKMI
+958 